1 MVTILLLFDL
11 SKAFDTVPHI
21 KLLEKL
27 RTLNFDDTS
36 IKWFYSNLSG
46 RSQSVVND
54 QGSHSNWKNTTSGVP
69 QGSVLGSYLFL
80 LFMNDLPGAI
90 KHSKIL
96 MYVDDTHLYIQCHP
110 RDLKSC
116 IEKLSLDANFF
127 NNWVHNNSLSIN
139 LDKTKAI

>member
-1 MVTILLLFDL
+1 
-11 SKAFDTVPHI
+11 
-21 KLLEKL
+21 
-27 RTLNFDDTS
+27 
-36 IKWFYSNLSG
+36 
-46 RSQSVVND
+46 
-54 QGSHSNWKNTTSGVP
+54 
-69 QGSVLGSYLFL
+69 
-80 LFMNDLPGAI
+80 MNDLPGAI

-139 LDKTKAI
+139 LDKTKAIIIGENSLISSIDMKTCPKIIINNFSIEYVT